1 MASIHLTAFHLHIST
16 SNRRRLLAVDKP
28 PSFRQAT
35 VIHFYQSITQPSI
48 KQQME
53 SEEIESRLL
62 REKAQVILNNVLEAE
77 DDSVK
82 ALKMAELNQ
91 VLDRPCFKEEHV
103 ESLNDTFKSVLRFL
117 DDWPVIRH

>member
-53 SEEIESRLL
+53 REEIESRLL
-62 REKAQVILNNVLEAE
+62 REKVEKAQVILNNVLEAE

-117 DDWPVIRH
+117 DD